1 MGRSVRPYRVPG
13 YVVVSSGVAWDVDSQ
28 NLFQETQNWVL
39 WAQQFKDV
47 ALVELLTE
55 KLKGDEAVLPWWAP
69 TEALQDARLP
79 GMLAL
84 VVPKPPVSR
93 ATWLLWRLK
102 ASWLNVWRRRAN
114 RKAAKRSAL
123 YFSAPE
129 VEKRRLA
136 SQ

>member
-1 MGRSVRPYRVPG
+1 MARTVRAYRIAG
-13 YVVVSSGVAWDVDSQ
+13 YIVVGSGVAWDVDSQ
-28 NLFQETQNWVL
+28 HIYRDTQEWVL

-55 KLKGDEAVLPWWAP
+55 KLKGDEAVLPWWA
-69 TEALQDARLP
+69 TSEVARP
-79 GMLAL
+79 
-84 VVPKPPVSR
+84 S
-93 ATWLLWRLK
+93 WLLWRLK

-114 RKAAKRSAL
+114 RKAAKKEAL